1 MKFEKSSTREEPFGV
16 RFRLFR
22 TSPPRAAEQKSAVW
36 VALKPLRLLD
46 SEVKQ
51 GGTAGKSS
59 PLNRE
64 GLFLYLKTGGFGNE
78 KIDWL

>member
-1 MKFEKSSTREEPFGV
+1 MKVEKSSHREEPVGA
-16 RFRLFR
+16 RFWLFR
-22 TSPPRAAEQKSAVW
+22 SSPPGAAEQKAAVW

-64 GLFLYLKTGGFGNE
+64 GLFLYLKTGGFSNE
-78 KIDWL
+78 KIDWF